1 MTAAPQNA
9 CARYALFLLL
19 AATGCRPP
27 APEAPRPPGPLVRL
41 GLERTTTS
49 YEDPR
54 AADKRALFERI
65 NRDREAAG
73 VPVLRY
79 EPRAALVGDAF
90 CLDASLSGSQ
100 GHWDVKGRAPYLRW
114 ALAGGVD
121 YNSENVA
128 AYSSSNGRIDRPLRD
143 VLLEAHEAMMAERP
157 PQDGHRR
164 TILDPL
170 FTHVGIGL
178 AAVGGEIRM
187 TEEFTRVAFEW
198 MELPALPLRKGD
210 WARFAGRTL
219 PDWEVGLVEIRFEPP
234 PHPLSLSE
242 LRRRGSYR
250 LPPVVRTLRPR
261 LPANGRYDTGGRGDF
276 VEKDGRLEL
285 AFPIE
290 ERGHYFV
297 VCYLRR
303 RGGGP
308 EAMSPGTAALVTSEG

>member
-1 MTAAPQNA
+1 VTAAPQNA
-9 CARYALFLLL
+9 PARALLLLL
-19 AATGCRPP
+19 AAAGCGRP
-27 APEAPRPPGPLVRL
+27 APEIPHPAGPLVHV
-41 GLERTTTS
+41 GPERTTIG
-49 YEDPR
+49 YEDSR
-54 AADKRALFERI
+54 AEDKRALLERI

-73 VPVLRY
+73 VPALRY

-90 CLDASLSGSQ
+90 CLDAALSGSG
-100 GHWDVKGRAPYLRW
+100 GHWDVHGRAPYLRW
-114 ALAGGVD
+114 GLAGGVD
-121 YNSENVA
+121 YHAENVA
-128 AYSSSNGRIDRPLRD
+128 SYSWSNGRIDRPVRE
-143 VLLEAHEAMMAERP
+143 VLLEAHAEMMAERP
-157 PQDGHRR
+157 PRDGHRR

-178 AAVGGEIRM
+178 AAVGGELRM

-198 MELPALPLRKGD
+198 MELPAVPLRKGD
-210 WARFAGRTL
+210 WARFSGRTL

-234 PHPLSLSE
+234 PHALSLSE

-261 LPANGRYDTGGRGDF
+261 LPEDARYDTGGRGDF
-276 VEKDGRLEL
+276 VEKDGHVTL
-285 AFPIE
+285 AFPLE

-303 RGGGP
+303 RGGGS

>member
-1 MTAAPQNA
+1 MRAGRTL
-9 CARYALFLLL
+9 ALFFAV
-19 AATGCRPP
+19 AAGCRPP
-27 APEAPRPPGPLVRL
+27 APEAPRPAGPLVRL
-41 GLERTTTS
+41 GPERTAID
-49 YEDPR
+49 YEGAR
-54 AADKRALFERI
+54 AEDKRALLERI
-65 NRDREAAG
+65 NRDRAEAG
-73 VPVLRY
+73 VPALSD
-79 EPRAALVGDAF
+79 EPRASLVGDAF
-90 CLDASLSGSQ
+90 CLDSALSGSW
-100 GHWDVKGRAPYLRW
+100 GHWDVRGRAPYLRW
-114 ALAGGVD
+114 GLAGGVD
-121 YNSENVA
+121 YHAENVA
-128 AYSSSNGRIDRPLRD
+128 SYSSSSGRIDRPLRE
-143 VLLEAHEAMMAERP
+143 VLLEAHESMMAERP

-178 AAVGGEIRM
+178 AAVGGELRM
-187 TEEFTRVAFEW
+187 TEEFTRVALEW
-198 MELPALPLRKGD
+198 IELPAAPLRKGD

-261 LPANGRYDTGGRGDF
+261 LPAGGQYDTGGRGDF
-276 VEKDGRLEL
+276 VEKDGRFAL
-285 AFPIE
+285 AFPLD

-308 EAMSPGTAALVTSEG
+308 EAMSPGTTALVTSEG